1 MSGSSPNWLR
11 AMLVAFA
18 LVAGWGGFQLV
29 LADQRGVGMERLA
42 CLDANRAALTEAAAK
57 AAEGEAAPALAALGR
72 LADCPA
78 VPVWPWALLLGGAA
92 GFAVALGLREIA
104 ERLARLEA
112 QGVAPREVPVGAP
125 IPPPARRGE
134 PTAAATK
141 SPGPPTNAPREAT
154 PLAEDDPRVRLVTDE
169 MRAQGLNITPEVA
182 RHVAALRTPRAE
194 G

>member
-18 LVAGWGGFQLV
+18 LVAGWGGFELV

-57 AAEGEAAPALAALGR
+57 AAEGGAAPALAALGR
-72 LADCPA
+72 IADCPA

-92 GFAVALGLREIA
+92 GFAVALGLREVA
-104 ERLARLEA
+104 ERLARLEG
-112 QGVAPREVPVGAP
+112 QGIAPGEVPVGAR

-134 PTAAATK
+134 PATTATQRSAPIAGT
-141 SPGPPTNAPREAT
+141 PREAT
-154 PLAEDDPRVRLVTDE
+154 PLPEDDPRVRMVTDE

>member
-1 MSGSSPNWLR
+1 
-11 AMLVAFA
+11 MLVAFV
-18 LVAGWGGFQLV
+18 LVAAWGGFELV
-29 LADQRGVGMERLA
+29 LADQRGVAMERVA
-42 CLDANRAALTEAAAK
+42 CIDANRAALAEAAAK

-92 GFAVALGLREIA
+92 GFAVSLGLREIA

-112 QGVAPREVPVGAP
+112 QGPVPREVPVGAP
-125 IPPPARRGE
+125 IPTPTRRGE
-134 PTAAATK
+134 PAGAAANR
-141 SPGPPTNAPREAT
+141 PVPPANTAREAT
-154 PLAEDDPRVRLVTDE
+154 PLSEDDPRVRLVTDE

-182 RHVAALRTPRAE
+182 RHVAALRAPRAE